1 MGNFKKSKE
10 ISDMIKKIN
19 AMRDQMPDT
28 PCIRCGAVYKGQE
41 KDFICYDCLEEER
54 KIREE
59 ELRKRRFIQH
69 LLELSEIPRRYKD
82 AKFKPINSTQQKV
95 FQYLTENFF
104 KRDLDSATDIL
115 LFGSIG
121 TGKTYLSCGFA
132 IEFIKRRLVEIR
144 YATEY
149 QLLNLFLQKKYLQFE
164 NFRDAKVLIIDEIGK
179 RELIDWQKIQLEE
192 LISHRY
198 NEMLPT
204 IYITN
209 LLQSQFK
216 AFIGERLVDRLKENS
231 IQSFG
236 FSGESLR

>member
-1 MGNFKKSKE
+1 
-10 ISDMIKKIN
+10 
-19 AMRDQMPDT
+19 
-28 PCIRCGAVYKGQE
+28 
-41 KDFICYDCLEEER
+41 
-54 KIREE
+54 
-59 ELRKRRFIQH
+59 
-69 LLELSEIPRRYKD
+69 
-82 AKFKPINSTQQKV
+82 
-95 FQYLTENFF
+95 
-104 KRDLDSATDIL
+104 
-115 LFGSIG
+115 
-121 TGKTYLSCGFA
+121 LSCEFA

-179 RELIDWQKIQLEE
+179 RELVDWQKIQLEE

-236 FSGESLR
+236 FSGDSLR